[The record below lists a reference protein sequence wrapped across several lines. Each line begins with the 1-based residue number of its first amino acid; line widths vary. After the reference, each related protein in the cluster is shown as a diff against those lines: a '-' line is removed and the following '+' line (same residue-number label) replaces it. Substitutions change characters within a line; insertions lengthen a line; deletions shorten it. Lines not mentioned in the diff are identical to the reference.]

1 MWSSSSSSAD
11 TDIVVDESGTGSAVV
26 EAEVTSSP
34 PDEDSTQAV
43 KLYEEIS
50 EMEPG
55 PLLHKVGFCKG
66 AFTLSENEGD
76 SYTFWSALSKC
87 AVQIKWR

>member
-1 MWSSSSSSAD
+1 MSSSSSSSSAE
-11 TDIVVDESGTGSAVV
+11 TDIVVDESGTGSAAV
-26 EAEVTSSP
+26 EAEVTPSP

-55 PLLHKVGFCKG
+55 PLLHKVGTLHKG

-76 SYTFWSALSKC
+76 SNAAF
-87 AVQIKWR
+87 